1 MFILLYHLKIKI
13 MALWKISAKNKWNW
27 GKGQMLEKGMFI
39 EMSTG
44 TTAPP
49 LGVVAN
55 RESIAAAFNSKYSM
69 NLDKSKISNSYF
81 ICERID

>member
-1 MFILLYHLKIKI
+1 MSNFKNILI

-39 EMSTG
+39 EVSTG

-81 ICERID
+81 TCERID